1 MSKKDKSPIN
11 NMTVQLTMDPDV
23 LKMLLDKISELEQRI
38 QMLELVRGGILTDRD
53 HLGNPK

>member
-1 MSKKDKSPIN
+1 MSKKDKAPVN

-53 HLGNPK
+53 HMGNPK